1 MFESRNPFTQEIYA
15 SFRPIGEKEL
25 EAKLQK
31 AQQTFQ
37 EWRFTPLAERIKL
50 VKLLSEKLLQ
60 KKDQYAE
67 LISREM
73 GKIIKEARA
82 EIEKCVWLC
91 EYYAQHAESFLSN
104 EWINTGSYKSYIQYE
119 ALGGVLGIMP
129 WNFPF
134 WQVFRF
140 AIPTLLAGNIILLKH
155 APNVP
160 LCGIELEKLFQEVGF
175 SKGGFQNLMI
185 EIDLIEKV
193 IASPIIQAVTLTGS
207 ERAGRAVASLAGKHL
222 KKSVM
227 ELGGSDAFIVLS
239 DTDITLTAQNACM
252 ARMIN
257 NGQSCIAAKRFIVSK
272 EAYEPFLEALIEN
285 FNKLRHGNPLDEASD
300 YSCLA
305 RVDLA
310 ENLSRQVKESLKTT
324 NQLIY
329 GKIENQGTFFEPT
342 ILQVSDYDSP
352 AFREELF
359 GAVASVICAKDEKE
373 AIELAN
379 RSSYGL
385 GASIWTKDLEKAE
398 MLSKHLEAGSVYV
411 NSIVK
416 SMPQLPFG
424 GVKNSGYGR
433 ELSVAGIRE
442 FTNIKS
448 ILIEKQL

>member
-15 SFRPIGEKEL
+15 SFCPIGKKEL
-25 EAKLQK
+25 EVKLQK

-50 VKLLSEKLLQ
+50 VKLLSQKLLQ
-60 KKDQYAE
+60 NKEQYAE
-67 LISREM
+67 LISKEM

-82 EIEKCVWLC
+82 EIEKCAWLC
-91 EYYAQHAESFLSN
+91 EYYAQHAESFLSD
-104 EWINTGSYKSYIQYE
+104 ECINTGSYKSYIRYE

-140 AIPTLLAGNIILLKH
+140 AIPTLLTGNVVLLKH

-160 LCGIELEKLFQEVGF
+160 LCSIELEKLFQKAGLGKEV
-175 SKGGFQNLMI
+175 FQNLMI
-185 EIDLIEKV
+185 ETDLVEEA
-193 IASPIIQAVTLTGS
+193 IASPIVQAVTLTGS
-207 ERAGRAVASLAGKHL
+207 EKAGRAVASLAGKYL

-227 ELGGSDAFIVLS
+227 ELGGSDAFIVLA
-239 DTDITLTAQNACM
+239 DTDIELTAQNACT
-252 ARMIN
+252 ARIIN
-257 NGQSCIAAKRFIVSK
+257 NGQSCIAAKRFIVLK
-272 EAYEPFLEALIEN
+272 EVYEHFLEALVEN
-285 FNKLRHGNPLDEASD
+285 FKKLRKGNPLDQASD

-324 NQLIY
+324 NKLIY

-385 GASIWTKDLEKAE
+385 GASIWTKDLEKAQT
-398 MLSKHLEAGSVYV
+398 LSKHLEAGSVYV

>member
-1 MFESRNPFTQEIYA
+1 MFESRNPFTQELYA
-15 SFRPIGEKEL
+15 NFAAIGEKEL
-25 EAKLQK
+25 DVKLQK
-31 AQQTFQ
+31 AHKTYQ
-37 EWRFTPLAERIKL
+37 EWRFVPLAERIEPIKFL
-50 VKLLSEKLLQ
+50 AQKLLQ
-60 KKDQYAE
+60 NKERYAE
-67 LISREM
+67 LISKEM

-82 EIEKCVWLC
+82 EIEKCAWLC
-91 EYYAQHAESFLSN
+91 EYYTQNAENFLSE
-104 EWINTGSYKSYIQYE
+104 EWINTGTHKSYIRYE

-140 AIPTLLAGNIILLKH
+140 AIPTMLAGNIVLLKH

-160 LCGIELEKLFQEVGF
+160 LCSIELEKLFQEAGF
-175 SKGGFQNLMI
+175 GEGTFQNLMI
-185 EIDLIEKV
+185 ETDLVEKV
-193 IASPIIQAVTLTGS
+193 IASPVVQAVTLTGS

-227 ELGGSDAFIVLS
+227 ELGGSDAFIVLA
-239 DTDITLTAQNACM
+239 DTDIELTARNACT

-257 NGQSCIAAKRFIVSK
+257 NGQSCIAAKRFIVLK
-272 EAYEPFLEALIEN
+272 EVYEPFLEALVEN
-285 FNKLRHGNPLDEASD
+285 FKKLRQGNPLNETSD

-310 ENLSRQVKESLKTT
+310 ENLSRQVKESLQST

-329 GKIENQGTFFEPT
+329 GKTENQGTFFEPT

-373 AIELAN
+373 AIRLAN
-379 RSSYGL
+379 QSSYGL

-398 MLSKHLEAGSVYV
+398 TLSKHLEAGSVYV